1 MGIEEEALKIT
12 TWIQPIIALAVTGV
26 IVLWFK
32 ELVSDLV
39 ASIRWK
45 MKPGF
50 EPGDE
55 CYLDGERST
64 IISIGYRETI
74 FEIDNGR
81 GKVWR
86 YIDNKR
92 IPVIRLEKIIEKTK
106 N

>member
-1 MGIEEEALKIT
+1 MLEDQALDIYMLIEPLIGIIIVGVVALWLK
-12 TWIQPIIALAVTGV
+12 AL
-26 IVLWFK
+26 I
-32 ELVSDLV
+32 EDLV
-39 ASIRWK
+39 AGIRWRL
-45 MKPGF
+45 KPGF

-55 CYLDGERST
+55 CFLDGERAT
-64 IISIGYRETI
+64 IVSIGYRETI

-92 IPVIRLEKIIEKTK
+92 VPFHRLERIIANK

>member
-1 MGIEEEALKIT
+1 MLEQQTLQFQQFIEPLIGLGITA
-12 TWIQPIIALAVTGV
+12 V
-26 IVLWFK
+26 IVLWLK
-32 ELVSDLV
+32 EAVGDIV

-55 CYLDGERST
+55 VYLDSERAT
-64 IISIGYRETI
+64 IISIGWRETI

-86 YIDNKR
+86 YIYNKR
-92 IPVIRLEKIIEKTK
+92 MPIHKLEKVIVDKK
-106 N
+106 PK

>member
-1 MGIEEEALKIT
+1 MLEDQALDIYMLIEPVIGII
-12 TWIQPIIALAVTGV
+12 IVGVIALWLKSL
-26 IVLWFK
+26 I
-32 ELVSDLV
+32 EDLV
-39 ASIRWK
+39 AGIRWRL
-45 MKPGF
+45 KPGF

-55 CYLDGERST
+55 CFLDGERAT
-64 IISIGYRETI
+64 IVSIGYRETI

-92 IPVIRLEKIIEKTK
+92 IPFVRLERIIADK

>member
-1 MGIEEEALKIT
+1 MLEDQALDIYMLIEPLIGIILVGV
-12 TWIQPIIALAVTGV
+12 IALWVKSL
-26 IVLWFK
+26 I
-32 ELVSDLV
+32 EDLV
-39 ASIRWK
+39 AGIRWRL
-45 MKPGF
+45 KPGF

-55 CYLDGERST
+55 CFLDGERAT
-64 IISIGYRETI
+64 IVSIGYRETI

-92 IPVIRLEKIIEKTK
+92 IPFVRLERIIANK

>member
-1 MGIEEEALKIT
+1 MLEEQALDIYMLIEPLIGIIVVGVVALWLK
-12 TWIQPIIALAVTGV
+12 AL
-26 IVLWFK
+26 I
-32 ELVSDLV
+32 EDLV
-39 ASIRWK
+39 AGIRWRL
-45 MKPGF
+45 KPGF

-55 CYLDGERST
+55 CFLDGERAT
-64 IISIGYRETI
+64 IVSIGYRETI

-92 IPVIRLEKIIEKTK
+92 VPFHRLERIIANK